1 MSDSHSLLDDL
12 ERREREGRPV
22 TIGLVGTGEMG
33 TDIVTQV
40 SLMPGIRIGVI
51 VELELA
57 AARKAIAVA
66 GLAPDV
72 GRETSDAAT
81 VQRIIDDGGIAL
93 TSNHRDACTCEAIDV
108 LIDATGSPSFGARLA
123 VDAFAHGKHLVLMN
137 VETDVTIGPLLQRRA
152 DEAGVVYTLGAGD
165 EPSATMELVR
175 FVRSLGYPIVAAG
188 KGKNNKFDRYAVP
201 RDYEEEAARRNMNPR
216 MLVEF
221 VDGSKTMIE
230 MAALANATGLVPD
243 VPGMH
248 GVDAGLSELPA
259 RLCPREDGGLLSQRG
274 VVDFSVGRGVAPG
287 VFVIVETRHPRIRER
302 LEDLHVGKGWYHLFH
317 RPYHL
322 TSLEVPLSAAE
333 AVLYHKAAMQPLPQ
347 RHAEATAVAKRDL
360 APGETLDA
368 IGGYAYFGNILSAAD
383 ARKHRAVPLGLCEGA
398 RVTQPIKANE
408 YLTYAN
414 CTPDADQPIVR
425 LRHEQDELLDP
436 IAN

>member
-1 MSDSHSLLDDL
+1 MSDSHSLLADL
-12 ERREREGRPV
+12 ERREREGKPI

-40 SLMPGIRIGVI
+40 SLMPGIRIGAI

-66 GLAPDV
+66 GLTSDA
-72 GRETSDAAT
+72 GRETDDAAT
-81 VQRIIDDGGIAL
+81 VQNIMAAGSIAL
-93 TSNHRDACTCEAIDV
+93 TSNHLDVCNCDAIDV

-123 VDAFAHGKHLVLMN
+123 IDAFNHGKHLVLMN

-152 DEAGVVYTLGAGD
+152 EEAGVVYTLGAGD

-175 FVRSLGYPIVAAG
+175 FVQSLGYPIVAAG

-201 RDYEEEAARRNMNPR
+201 RDYEEEAARRHMNPR

-248 GVDAGLSELPA
+248 GVDAGLAELPGL
-259 RLCPREDGGLLSQRG
+259 LCPREDGGLLSRRG

-347 RHAEATAVAKRDL
+347 RYAEATAVAKRDL
-360 APGETLDA
+360 EPGETLDA
-368 IGGYAYFGNILSAAD
+368 IGGYAYFGTILSAAD
-383 ARKHRAVPLGLCEGA
+383 AREHRAIPLGLCEGA
-398 RVTQPIKANE
+398 RVTQPIKVDE

-414 CTPDADQPIVR
+414 CMPDAEQSIVR
-425 LRHEQDELLDP
+425 LRHEQDDLLET

>member
-1 MSDSHSLLDDL
+1 MTESHGLLADL
-12 ERREREGRPV
+12 QRRERDGKPV

-33 TDIVTQV
+33 TDIVTQE
-40 SLMPGIRIGVI
+40 SLMPGIRIGAI

-57 AARKAIAVA
+57 AAHKAIAIA
-66 GLAPDV
+66 GLATDI
-72 GRETSDAAT
+72 GRAVEGAANLQK
-81 VQRIIDDGGIAL
+81 VIAAGGIAL
-93 TSNHRDACTCEAIDV
+93 VSDHRDVCACDAIDV

-123 VDAFAHGKHLVLMN
+123 IDAFDHGKHLVVMN

-152 DEAGVVYTLGAGD
+152 EQAGVVYTLGAGD
-165 EPSATMELVR
+165 EPSSTMELVR
-175 FVRSLGYPIVAAG
+175 FAQSLGYPIVAAG
-188 KGKNNKFDRYAVP
+188 KGKNNKFDRHAVP
-201 RDYEEEAARRNMNPR
+201 GDYEEEAARRHMNPR

-248 GVDAGLSELPA
+248 GVDAGLSELPGL
-259 RLCPREDGGLLSQRG
+259 LCPREDGGLLSRRG

-302 LEDLHVGKGWYHLFH
+302 LEDLHVGEGWYHLFY

-347 RHAEATAVAKRDL
+347 RYAEATALAKRDL
-360 APGETLDA
+360 QPGDTLDA
-368 IGGYAYFGNILSAAD
+368 IGGYDYYGTILSAAD
-383 ARKHRAVPLGLCEGA
+383 ARQDRAVPLGLCEGA
-398 RVTQPIKANE
+398 RVIQPIKVDE

-414 CTPDADQPIVR
+414 CEPDPDEPIVR
-425 LRHEQDELLDP
+425 LRHEQDALLDP
-436 IAN
+436 VAH